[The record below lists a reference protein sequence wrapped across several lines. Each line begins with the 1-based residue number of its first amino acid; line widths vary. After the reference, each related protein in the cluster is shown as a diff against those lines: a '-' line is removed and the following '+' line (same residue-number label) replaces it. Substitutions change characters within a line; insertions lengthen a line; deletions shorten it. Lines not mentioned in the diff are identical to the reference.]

1 MSRLEHPFLPEGIS
15 QIKKSAREFH
25 EALVRRG
32 AVVVRKT
39 GNVSDGA
46 FTKLFDYMGEQ
57 SLQGTF
63 KTLQGKKLLYLPI
76 HLDAKNLM
84 NLFSKQGLPAF
95 NMRLAQLAATVPS
108 WVGRDTH
115 GRTLRQNVP
124 DEPYAANEQVAAI
137 LSMLNLDSKFGLTD
151 NTAGVIRRNL
161 ARFGNPHGKFD
172 TYETPGIVPVFNING
187 RLPDNF
193 QEALEGYNPLADLTA
208 EERTLALLCRSIVDL
223 TYYMH
228 QSHGQ
233 RQPTQYILAADLR
246 PFDIFKERYDSVME
260 PWMGWGPNSELNYE
274 YGLMNVSEV

>member
-15 QIKKSAREFH
+15 QIKQGAREFH

-32 AVVVRKT
+32 AVVVRKS
-39 GNVSDGA
+39 GDVSDDA
-46 FTKLFDYMGEQ
+46 FTKLFDYMGER

-84 NLFSKQGLPAF
+84 NLASKQGLPAF
-95 NMRLAQLAATVPS
+95 NMRLAQLAATVPL
-108 WVGRDTH
+108 WVGRDTKDRARRSH
-115 GRTLRQNVP
+115 VP
-124 DEPYAANEQVAAI
+124 DEPYAADDQEAAI
-137 LSMLNLDSKFGLTD
+137 LSMLNYDLQLASSD
-151 NTAGVIRRNL
+151 NAAGVIRRSL
-161 ARFGNPHGKFD
+161 ARFGNPRGQFD

-208 EERTLALLCRSIVDL
+208 EERTLALLCRSIVDF

-260 PWMGWGPNSELNYE
+260 PWMGWGPNDELNYE
-274 YGLMNVSEV
+274 YGSMKVSEV